1 MMMFGCHL
9 NSEVVVM
16 TTVVFVVRKA
26 MSDLA
31 LDLNAVDL
39 TSYPSALHLI

>member
-1 MMMFGCHL
+1 MPSQLRGCGDDDGG
-9 NSEVVVM
+9 
-16 TTVVFVVRKA
+16 FFFVRKA